1 MASLRPPPTAAQSV
15 LPPVRPSKPPRGAR
29 PASPMAEK
37 VATARR
43 VCAKAP
49 WAKST
54 SPICAIPTA
63 TSSAPR
69 TEWVDPKT
77 SNWPADIQVRS
88 DSMRIAVVGAGGV
101 GGGFGAALAK
111 AGADVS
117 FVARGAHLAAMRS
130 EGLKIQGG
138 RGETHLVPTR
148 ATEDPA
154 EIGQVDIVLFCVKL
168 WDVESAGQRIK
179 PLIGPDT
186 AVIPLQNGIDAAERL
201 IPILGESAVM
211 GGVAQI
217 SASIVAPGVI
227 QQVGTFM
234 RMIFGELDGRRSQR
248 AEDFLALCLK
258 AGFDATLSEQIL
270 TDLWMKFILLAS
282 NAGIMAL
289 ARQPIGKLRDDPD
302 LRPIFLAAYQE
313 TIDVGR
319 AGGVALPADALD
331 KILAFTG
338 HAPPAM
344 QASMA
349 LDLDRGN
356 RLEVPWLSGKVAE
369 LGRQLGV
376 PTPTHSMM
384 YAMLK
389 PYVMGAAG

>member
-1 MASLRPPPTAAQSV
+1 
-15 LPPVRPSKPPRGAR
+15 
-29 PASPMAEK
+29 
-37 VATARR
+37 
-43 VCAKAP
+43 
-49 WAKST
+49 
-54 SPICAIPTA
+54 
-63 TSSAPR
+63 
-69 TEWVDPKT
+69 
-77 SNWPADIQVRS
+77 
-88 DSMRIAVVGAGGV
+88 MRIAVVGAGGV

-111 AGADVS
+111 AGADVT
-117 FVARGAHLAAMRS
+117 FIARGAHLAAMKNG
-130 EGLKIQGG
+130 GLKVQGG

-148 ATEDPA
+148 ATDDPA
-154 EIGQVDIVLFCVKL
+154 DIGKVDIVLFCVKL
-168 WDVESAGQRIK
+168 WDVESAGQQIK

-234 RMIFGELDGRRSQR
+234 RMVFGELDGKRSKR
-248 AEDFLALCLK
+248 GEDFLALCLK

-270 TDLWMKFILLAS
+270 TELWMKFILLAS
-282 NAGIMAL
+282 NAGMMAL

-302 LRPIFLAAYQE
+302 LRPIFMAAYQE

-319 AGGVALPADALD
+319 ARGVALPADALD
-331 KILAFTG
+331 KILDFTS

-344 QASMA
+344 KASMA

-369 LGRQLGV
+369 LGRQFGI